1 MIEFLQVVLNGLVI
15 GSEYV
20 LVAIGFTLIFGVM
33 GVMNVAQA
41 DFYALGAFVMIW
53 VSVNAGL
60 GIVVGAII
68 GMLSGLVFGLL
79 YYFLVLRRLGEKD
92 FFAVFIASVGVSYFI
107 ENLLTSI
114 VGSQGQS
121 VPPLVPYVFHKWGGL
136 LISDPQL
143 VLLAAT
149 VVITVG
155 LLIVLGKTPF
165 GRDIRAVS
173 ESRFLAAASG
183 VNCRA
188 VMIGSVLVAS
198 VIATIGGVLV
208 AVYDPHRH
216 SLQRRRRS
224 AGDVRRRHSRGDGK
238 CWRSRPGGLRS
249 RDHRVDDRRLHRIEL
264 GAGRR
269 PTRVGRRSHS
279 SPPRTVRQA
288 GEDRMTALAQSVPG
302 ATPSGDVTRGVTG

>member
-92 FFAVFIASVGVSYFI
+92 FFAAFIASVGVSYFI

-208 AVYDPHRH
+208 ASTTLTVTPF
-216 SLQRRRRS
+216 SG
-224 AGDVRRRHSRGDGK
+224 GDVVLEMFVVAIVAGMGSV
-238 CWRSRPGGLRS
+238 GG
-249 RDHRVDDRRLHRIEL
+249 
-264 GAGRR
+264 A
-269 PTRVGRRSHS
+269 
-279 SPPRTVRQA
+279 
-288 GEDRMTALAQSVPG
+288 ALAGFGLGIIESMTVAYIGSSWEQVAGLLVLVVVLIARPQG
-302 ATPSGDVTRGVTG
+302 LFGRQVRIG

>member
-1 MIEFLQVVLNGLVI
+1 MIEFLQVVLNGLII

-60 GIVVGAII
+60 GIVVGAIV
-68 GMLSGLVFGLL
+68 GMLSGLIFGML
-79 YYFLVLRRLGEKD
+79 YYFLVLSRLGEKD
-92 FFAVFIASVGVSYFI
+92 FFAAFIASVGVSYFI

-121 VPPLVPYVFHKWGGL
+121 VPALVPYVFHNWGGL
-136 LISDPQL
+136 LVSDPQI

-149 VVITVG
+149 VVITVV
-155 LLIVLGKTPF
+155 LLLVLGKTPF

-188 VMIGSVLVAS
+188 VMIGSVAVAS

-208 AVYDPHRH
+208 
-216 SLQRRRRS
+216 S
-224 AGDVRRRHSRGDGK
+224 ATTLTVTPFSGGDVVLEMFVVAIVAGMGSV
-238 CWRSRPGGLRS
+238 GG
-249 RDHRVDDRRLHRIEL
+249 
-264 GAGRR
+264 A
-269 PTRVGRRSHS
+269 
-279 SPPRTVRQA
+279 
-288 GEDRMTALAQSVPG
+288 ALAGFGLGIIESMTVAYIGSSWEQVAGLLVLVVVLIVRPQG
-302 ATPSGDVTRGVTG
+302 LFGRQVRIG

>member
-1 MIEFLQVVLNGLVI
+1 VLNGLII

-60 GIVVGAII
+60 GIVVGAIV
-68 GMLSGLVFGLL
+68 GMLSGLIFGML
-79 YYFLVLRRLGEKD
+79 YYFLVLSRLGEKD
-92 FFAVFIASVGVSYFI
+92 FFAAFIASVGVSYFI

-121 VPPLVPYVFHKWGGL
+121 VPALVPYVFHNWGGL
-136 LISDPQL
+136 LVSDPQI

-149 VVITVG
+149 VVITVV
-155 LLIVLGKTPF
+155 LLLVLGKTPF

-188 VMIGSVLVAS
+188 VMIGSVAVAS

-208 AVYDPHRH
+208 
-216 SLQRRRRS
+216 S
-224 AGDVRRRHSRGDGK
+224 ATTLTVTPFSGGDVVLEMFVVAIVAGMGSV
-238 CWRSRPGGLRS
+238 GG
-249 RDHRVDDRRLHRIEL
+249 
-264 GAGRR
+264 A
-269 PTRVGRRSHS
+269 
-279 SPPRTVRQA
+279 
-288 GEDRMTALAQSVPG
+288 ALAGFGLGIIESMTVAYIGSSWEQVAGLLVLVVVLIVRPQG
-302 ATPSGDVTRGVTG
+302 LFGRQVRIG